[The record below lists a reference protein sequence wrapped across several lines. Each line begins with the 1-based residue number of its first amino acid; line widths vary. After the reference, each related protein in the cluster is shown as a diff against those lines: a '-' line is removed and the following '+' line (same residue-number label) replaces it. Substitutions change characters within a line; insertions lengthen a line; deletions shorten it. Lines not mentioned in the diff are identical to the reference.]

1 MRRFALFC
9 LLLLSMPLI
18 AGCTGA
24 KKPADLPELYPVKIT
39 VIQDGKPLADASVT
53 LNDPTSA
60 SRFVVGYKT
69 DAKGVAELHTDGKFK
84 GAPAGK
90 YKVLIS
96 KVYAPE
102 MDPNEVPPEDPE
114 ARKEYDARMAELT
127 AQQAE
132 TVAVE
137 YKRPTTTPAEIE
149 ITSAGLETTI
159 DVGEKVNVPLNVLF
173 NSSH

>member
-1 MRRFALFC
+1 MT
-9 LLLLSMPLI
+9 
-18 AGCTGA
+18 GCTGQQ
-24 KKPADLPELYPVKIT
+24 KPKDLPELYPVKIT
-39 VIQDGKPLADASVT
+39 VIQDGKPLADASVS
-53 LNDPTSA
+53 LNDPSNA
-60 SRFVVGYKT
+60 SRFVMGYKT
-69 DAKGVAELHTDGKFK
+69 DSKGVAELRTDGKFK
-84 GAPAGK
+84 GVPAGQ

-102 MDPNEVPPEDPE
+102 VNPNEVPPEDPE
-114 ARKEYDARMAELT
+114 ARKEFDARMAELT

-149 ITSAGLETTI
+149 VTTAGLETTI
-159 DVGEKVNVPLNVLF
+159 DVGEKVNVPLSEMF